1 MFIKLTGK
9 VIAKKNSRKGY
20 VRGNRIMN
28 FPSNAFKKWHQDAML
43 QLAAQKVPTDK
54 IPFVKE
60 VEVIHYSVLKKD
72 GTPSIR
78 KFDVTNR
85 TESIMDLLVDH
96 GYILDDN
103 WSVTPR
109 VISDYNGGRAESGCD
124 IHITI

>member
-1 MFIKLTGK
+1 MLIKLIGK

-28 FPSNAFKKWHQDAML
+28 FPSTAFKKWHEDAML
-43 QLAAQKVPTDK
+43 QLSLQNIPTDK

-60 VEVIHYSVLKKD
+60 VEIIHYSVLKKD
-72 GTPSIR
+72 GTPSTR
-78 KFDVTNR
+78 KFDVTNK
-85 TESIMDLLVDH
+85 TESIMDLLVDY

-109 VISDYNGGRAESGCD
+109 VISDYKGGREESGCD
-124 IHITI
+124 IYITI